1 MDILSESDRQEWYP
15 VGNLSNEVGS
25 LITEFKK
32 GRMTDEDITYL
43 KKAVIVFLESVLEA
57 EEKVREEKLR
67 KGEKV
72 LLGARIKNLTNSEM
86 FVNGWVKSGLPFPK
100 DDEEYLKEVKSFI
113 TCFEEMIQRKKPDMM
128 TLDKTEKLFSFLGEL
143 ALLKIH
149 RSPLTSRYDEH

>member
-1 MDILSESDRQEWYP
+1 MDRLSESERREWYP
-15 VGNLSNEVGS
+15 VSNLSNEVGS

-86 FVNGWVKSGLPFPK
+86 FVNGWVKSGLLFPK

-113 TCFEEMIQRKKPDMM
+113 TCFEAMSQRKQPNL
-128 TLDKTEKLFSFLGEL
+128 TILDKIEKLFDFLGDL
-143 ALLKIH
+143 ALRKVH
-149 RSPLTSRYDEH
+149 KSSLT